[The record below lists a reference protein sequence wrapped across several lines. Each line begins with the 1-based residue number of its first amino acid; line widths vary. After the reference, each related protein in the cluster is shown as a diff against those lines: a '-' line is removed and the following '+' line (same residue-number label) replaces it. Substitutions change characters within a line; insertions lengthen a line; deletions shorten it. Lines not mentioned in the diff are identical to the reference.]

1 MAVITEDPTST
12 SDLYDR
18 VGYPTLA
25 RLGLIPYPAF
35 REALATLAAAGAIEG
50 HTAPDGATMWRR
62 TGENGGLKTGIYSV
76 EMLVFGLVHGDG
88 WDPPEEPWEPGED
101 DLPERRPWTW
111 HLPWRPFAWL
121 AVWCWLMALVP
132 IVTSAA
138 GGLAGFGVLMLA
150 IGLACWRLERFCARQ
165 YWGGLREYKY

>member
-1 MAVITEDPTST
+1 MAPHG
-12 SDLYDR
+12 R
-18 VGYPTLA
+18 K
-25 RLGLIPYPAF
+25 R
-35 REALATLAAAGAIEG
+35 
-50 HTAPDGATMWRR
+50 
-62 TGENGGLKTGIYSV
+62 GLKTGIYSV

>member
-1 MAVITEDPTST
+1 V
-12 SDLYDR
+12 
-18 VGYPTLA
+18 
-25 RLGLIPYPAF
+25 
-35 REALATLAAAGAIEG
+35 
-50 HTAPDGATMWRR
+50 APHGRKR
-62 TGENGGLKTGIYSV
+62 GLKTGIYSV

-101 DLPERRPWTW
+101 GLPERRPWTW

>member
-1 MAVITEDPTST
+1 
-12 SDLYDR
+12 
-18 VGYPTLA
+18 
-25 RLGLIPYPAF
+25 
-35 REALATLAAAGAIEG
+35 
-50 HTAPDGATMWRR
+50 
-62 TGENGGLKTGIYSV
+62 
-76 EMLVFGLVHGDG
+76 MLVFGLVHGDG